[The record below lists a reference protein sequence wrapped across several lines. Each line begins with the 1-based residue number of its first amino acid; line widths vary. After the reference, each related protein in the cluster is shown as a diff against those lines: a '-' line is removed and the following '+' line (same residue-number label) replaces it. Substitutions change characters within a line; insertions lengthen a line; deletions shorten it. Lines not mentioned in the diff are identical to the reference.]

1 MPAQKHREILAEVRL
16 RQPISP
22 SLTDLFYKNGEGGL
36 PELYDR
42 LEYIKNRGVRFPPLH
57 LSSKGLS
64 VKNLCVLS
72 LGLVAVL
79 AFSGVASAEPTV
91 KSGPQ
96 AGDSLGAFYVTK
108 VAGAE
113 NDGVD
118 QNANLCYRCRNG
130 RRPQVIVFTRAADGK
145 VAELVAKLDKA
156 VEANSDTKLRV
167 FVNVLGEDKAD
178 ATEHAKSLAT
188 STKAKNIP
196 FVVPNEFENG
206 PDNYGINAKAAITVT
221 MASELGV
228 KASHAAGSAD
238 DLDVASV
245 LGDLKKILN

>member
-1 MPAQKHREILAEVRL
+1 MCEE
-16 RQPISP
+16 SP
-22 SLTDLFYKNGEGGL
+22 SAISVFNLYLMKGIPVKKVSVLT
-36 PELYDR
+36 
-42 LEYIKNRGVRFPPLH
+42 
-57 LSSKGLS
+57 
-64 VKNLCVLS
+64 
-72 LGLVAVL
+72 LGLAVAL
-79 AFSGVASAEPTV
+79 AFSGVANAEPTV

-113 NDGVD
+113 DDGVD

-145 VAELVAKLDKA
+145 VAELVAKLDQA
-156 VEANSDTKLRV
+156 VAQNADAKLRV

-178 ATEHAKSLAT
+178 ATDHAKKLA
-188 STKAKNIP
+188 SETKAKNIP

-228 KASHAAGSAD
+228 KASHAAGSANE
-238 DLDVASV
+238 LDIASV
-245 LGDLKKILN
+245 LSDLKKILN